1 MKLKKNEKIRKN
13 HNYEI
18 YKKYPIELILN
29 LLETKELPD
38 KIIYGSLDYIDSI
51 ERCIIIKQLLNR
63 DGYDCQECD
72 MIPSYFALG
81 KDKINRWHMD
91 LYSDEDHMFT
101 IDHVYPKSKGG
112 ENKLDNYQ
120 LLCKICNEDKS
131 DIVEGE
137 IDIKDFH
144 KANYLFKKTV
154 SLYEQ
159 IKGILG
165 KIKDK
170 ELICITEMNNFTV
183 GKEYEID
190 DIKLIINDNFKT
202 KFKLMIKN
210 DKGDVTKTTVN
221 NFLTKRDFLS
231 KKKQI

>member
-1 MKLKKNEKIRKN
+1 MKLKKNEEIRKN

-18 YKKYPIELILN
+18 YKKYPIKLILK
-29 LLETKELPD
+29 LLENKELPD
-38 KIIYGSLDYIDSI
+38 KVIYGSLDYIDSI
-51 ERCIIIKQLLNR
+51 ERCTIIKKILDR
-63 DGYDCQECD
+63 DGYNCQECD

-91 LYSDEDHMFT
+91 LYSDSDHMFT

-120 LLCKICNEDKS
+120 LLCKIDKS
-131 DIVEGE
+131 DIVEGDE
-137 IDIKDFH
+137 VGIKEYH
-144 KANYLFKKTV
+144 KDNYLFKKTT

-159 IKGILG
+159 IKGILS
-165 KIKDK
+165 KIKEK

-183 GKEYEID
+183 GKEYEIE

-202 KFKLMIKN
+202 KFKLMVKN
-210 DKGDVTKTTVN
+210 DKGDITKTTVN

-231 KKKQI
+231 KKK